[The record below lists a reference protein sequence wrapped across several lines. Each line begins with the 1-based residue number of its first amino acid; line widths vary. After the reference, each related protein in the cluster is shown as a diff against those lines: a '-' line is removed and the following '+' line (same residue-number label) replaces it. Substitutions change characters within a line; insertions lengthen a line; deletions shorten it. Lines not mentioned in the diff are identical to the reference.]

1 MPAGNRKAT
10 IFSSGRPVRMLIS
23 AVFLLISGAAS
34 ATPAATTARDPAEAF
49 VEQRLKVGY
58 AILTDQTLTEEQRRM
73 KFRDFVLSATDMQ
86 RIALF
91 TLGFYAGKSNA
102 VELKK
107 FESTYM
113 EHAVVVYSAWLNR
126 YRGEA
131 FTVTGSVRRAPDDAT
146 VNADF
151 IDPSD
156 PNGPHSRVSFE
167 VRKRSDGRLAICDM
181 RFGGIWLALAE
192 RADFGEFLEHHNG
205 SVAALT
211 GNLQS
216 VARAIVFDPRA
227 ASHE

>member
-1 MPAGNRKAT
+1 MPGFTGKC
-10 IFSSGRPVRMLIS
+10 PVRMVICV
-23 AVFLLISGAAS
+23 AGLLISGTVS
-34 ATPAATTARDPAEAF
+34 ATPARDPAERF
-49 VEQRLKVGY
+49 VEQRLQAGH
-58 AILTDQTLTEEQRRM
+58 AILTDQSMTEEQRRT
-73 KFRDFVLSATDMQ
+73 KFRDFVLSSTDMQ

-91 TLGFYAGKSNA
+91 TLGFYADKSNPI
-102 VELKK
+102 ELKK
-107 FESTYM
+107 FEDTYM

-126 YRGEA
+126 YRGET
-131 FTVTGSVRRAPDDAT
+131 FTVTGSVRRGLDDVT

-167 VRKRSDGRLAICDM
+167 VRKRSDGRLAITDM
-181 RFGGIWLALAE
+181 RFGGIWLALSE
-192 RADFGEFLEHHNG
+192 RGDFGEFLEHHNG

-227 ASHE
+227 TPRD

>member
-1 MPAGNRKAT
+1 MPGFIGARFFRTFICTAC
-10 IFSSGRPVRMLIS
+10 
-23 AVFLLISGAAS
+23 LLMTGAAS
-34 ATPAATTARDPAEAF
+34 ATPAATGARDPAEVF
-49 VEQRLKVGY
+49 VEQQLRVGY

-73 KFRDFVLSATDMQ
+73 KFHDFVLSSTDMQ

-91 TLGFYAGKSNA
+91 TLGFYASKSNA
-102 VELKK
+102 MELKK
-107 FESTYM
+107 FENTYM
-113 EHAVVVYSAWLNR
+113 EHAVVIYSAWLNR
-126 YRGEA
+126 YRGET
-131 FTVTGSVRRAPDDAT
+131 FTVTGSVRRAPDDVT

-181 RFGGIWLALAE
+181 RFGGIWLALSE
-192 RADFGEFLEHHNG
+192 RGDFGEFLEHHNG

-227 ASHE
+227 APRE

>member
-1 MPAGNRKAT
+1 MPGFIGPR
-10 IFSSGRPVRMLIS
+10 FFRMVIC
-23 AVFLLISGAAS
+23 AACLLIAGAAS
-34 ATPAATTARDPAEAF
+34 AAPAAIGARDPAEVF
-49 VEQRLKVGY
+49 VEQQLKVGY

-73 KFRDFVLSATDMQ
+73 KFHDFVLSSTDMQ

-91 TLGFYAGKSNA
+91 TLGFYADKSNA
-102 VELKK
+102 NELKK
-107 FESTYM
+107 FENTYM
-113 EHAVVVYSAWLNR
+113 EHAVVIYSAWLNR

-131 FTVTGSVRRAPDDAT
+131 FTVTGSVRRAPDDVT

-181 RFGGIWLALAE
+181 RFGGIWLALSE
-192 RADFGEFLEHHNG
+192 RGDFGEFLEHHNG

-227 ASHE
+227 APRE

>member
-1 MPAGNRKAT
+1 MPGFIGSHSFRIAICAA
-10 IFSSGRPVRMLIS
+10 S
-23 AVFLLISGAAS
+23 LLMTAAAS
-34 ATPAATTARDPAEAF
+34 AAPAASAGRDPAEVF

-58 AILTDQTLTEEQRRM
+58 AILTDQTLTEDQRSM
-73 KFRDFVLSATDMQ
+73 KFHDFMLSATDMQ

-91 TLGFYAGKSNA
+91 TLGYYADKSSAND
-102 VELKK
+102 LKK
-107 FESTYM
+107 FEDTYM

-126 YRGEA
+126 YRGES
-131 FTVTGSVRRAPDDAT
+131 FTVTGSVRRAADDTT
-146 VNADF
+146 VTTDF

-167 VRKRSDGRLAICDM
+167 VRKRSDGRLAITDM
-181 RFGGIWLALAE
+181 RFGGIWLALSE
-192 RADFGEFLEHHNG
+192 RGDFGEFLEHHNG

-227 ASHE
+227 ASRE

>member
-1 MPAGNRKAT
+1 MQAGKRKVS
-10 IFSSGRPVRMLIS
+10 IFTSGHAVQMVISAACLLIS
-23 AVFLLISGAAS
+23 AAAS
-34 ATPAATTARDPAEAF
+34 ASPVVTTARDPAEAF

-73 KFRDFVLSATDMQ
+73 QFRDFVLSATDMQ

-102 VELKK
+102 IELKK
-107 FESTYM
+107 FEDTYM

-126 YRGEA
+126 YRGET
-131 FTVTGSVRRAPDDAT
+131 FTITGSARRAPDDVT

-181 RFGGIWLALAE
+181 RFGGIWLALSE
-192 RADFGEFLEHHNG
+192 RGDFGEFLEHHNG

-227 ASHE
+227 AARE

>member
-1 MPAGNRKAT
+1 MRISRILPASTLAAVLLVT
-10 IFSSGRPVRMLIS
+10 TVSVAS
-23 AVFLLISGAAS
+23 AV
-34 ATPAATTARDPAEAF
+34 ATTTRDPAESF

-102 VELKK
+102 VDLKR
-107 FESTYM
+107 FENTYM

-126 YRGEA
+126 YRGET
-131 FTVTGSVRRAPDDAT
+131 FTITGSVRRAPDDVT

-181 RFGGIWLALAE
+181 RFAGIWLALSE

-216 VARAIVFDPRA
+216 VARAIVFDPRS
-227 ASHE
+227 ASRE

>member
-1 MPAGNRKAT
+1 MPGFIGAR
-10 IFSSGRPVRMLIS
+10 FFRMVICAAS
-23 AVFLLISGAAS
+23 LLITGAAS
-34 ATPAATTARDPAEAF
+34 ATPAATGARDPAEVF

-73 KFRDFVLSATDMQ
+73 KFHDFVLSSTDMQ

-102 VELKK
+102 IELKK
-107 FESTYM
+107 FENTYM
-113 EHAVVVYSAWLNR
+113 EHAVVIYSAWLNR
-126 YRGEA
+126 YRGET
-131 FTVTGSVRRAPDDAT
+131 FTVTGSVRRAPDDVT

-181 RFGGIWLALAE
+181 RFGGIWLALSE
-192 RADFGEFLEHHNG
+192 RGDFGEFLEHHNG

-227 ASHE
+227 ALRE